1 MSTVIQSSP
10 PLFTGIAPYRG
21 KKLSGA
27 LSKFCL
33 LEAPLRACNKTRI
46 RKHAAC
52 CHATHHRISLCYM
65 DKFSGLPES
74 YFTLVAYVLPLAHT
88 RARGSVLSHSV
99 GYGHARRVIL
109 PMWRP
114 ARRLGA
120 RRYVKE
126 QCSPCEGTAKLYP
139 IAPWDARGHAQ
150 KAAVLS
156 KIVKTLS
163 AALRLGL
170 TCRVENLQRRIKSSE
185 IRLVPSY

>member
-1 MSTVIQSSP
+1 MKQESESTP
-10 PLFTGIAPYRG
+10 
-21 KKLSGA
+21 
-27 LSKFCL
+27 
-33 LEAPLRACNKTRI
+33 
-46 RKHAAC
+46 
-52 CHATHHRISLCYM
+52 
-65 DKFSGLPES
+65 
-74 YFTLVAYVLPLAHT
+74 
-88 RARGSVLSHSV
+88 
-99 GYGHARRVIL
+99 RVITRRTIVFRFILEKLPASRKLLYAGCVTSAVGAHPCARQCSVALRRLRSQQAATL
-109 PMWRP
+109 PMWQP

-126 QCSPCEGTAKLYP
+126 LCSPREGTAKLYP

-163 AALRLGL
+163 ATLRLGL

>member
-1 MSTVIQSSP
+1 MELKSERTPRGYPRDAP
-10 PLFTGIAPYRG
+10 PYF
-21 KKLSGA
+21 A
-27 LSKFCL
+27 LPK
-33 LEAPLRACNKTRI
+33 I
-46 RKHAAC
+46 
-52 CHATHHRISLCYM
+52 
-65 DKFSGLPES
+65 SGLFYEATIRWLRTSCRWRTP
-74 YFTLVAYVLPLAHT
+74 V
-88 RARGSVLSHSV
+88 RAAVFCRSPSV
-99 GYGHARRVIL
+99 GGYAGRETL

-126 QCSPCEGTAKLYP
+126 RRSLCEGTAKLYP
-139 IAPWDARGHAQ
+139 TVPWDARGHAQ

-156 KIVKTLS
+156 KIVRTLS